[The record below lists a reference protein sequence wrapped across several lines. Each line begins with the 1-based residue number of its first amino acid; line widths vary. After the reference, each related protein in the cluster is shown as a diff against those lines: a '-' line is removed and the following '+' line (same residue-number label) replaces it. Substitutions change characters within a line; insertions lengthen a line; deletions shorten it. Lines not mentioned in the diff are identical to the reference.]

1 MRLSLVLVLG
11 LIFSIG
17 TLQFAHASYSNV
29 SISDPIMVDSTGH
42 TISNYQT
49 GQEIG
54 VQSILTNHGT
64 TNQKFAY
71 MVQVTGNN
79 GETDYFQA
87 FSASMLGNQ
96 SFNATQVWIPKA
108 PGTYTV
114 QVFVWDGLASA
125 VPLTNVVEKQIT
137 VQG

>member
-1 MRLSLVLVLG
+1 MG
-11 LIFSIG
+11 A
-17 TLQFAHASYSNV
+17 LQLAHASYGGDV
-29 SISDPIMVDSTGH
+29 AISDPTLVDTTGH
-42 TISNYQT
+42 ALSSFTV

-64 TNQKFAY
+64 IDQKFAY
-71 MVQVTGNN
+71 LVQVMDSSG
-79 GETDYFQA
+79 GTDYFQA

-96 SFNATQVWIPKA
+96 SFTATQVWIPKD
-108 PGTYTV
+108 PGTYTI

-137 VQG
+137 VEA

>member
-1 MRLSLVLVLG
+1 
-11 LIFSIG
+11 
-17 TLQFAHASYSNV
+17 
-29 SISDPIMVDSTGH
+29 MVDSTGH
-42 TISNYQT
+42 TISSYQT

-125 VPLTNVVEKQIT
+125 VPLTNVVEKQLT

>member
-1 MRLSLVLVLG
+1 M
-11 LIFSIG
+11 G
-17 TLQFAHASYSNV
+17 TLQLAHASYSDI
-29 SISDPIMVDSTGH
+29 SISNPILVDSTGH
-42 TISNYQT
+42 VLSNYQT

-54 VQSILTNHGT
+54 VQSVLTNHGT
-64 TNQKFAY
+64 ANQKFAY
-71 MVQVTGNN
+71 MVQVIGNS

-87 FSASMLGNQ
+87 FSASMLSNQ
-96 SFNATQVWIPKA
+96 SFNATQVWIPKD

-137 VQG
+137 VQS

>member
-1 MRLSLVLVLG
+1 M
-11 LIFSIG
+11 G
-17 TLQFAHASYSNV
+17 TLQLAHATYSDI
-29 SISDPIMVDSTGH
+29 SISEPTMVDTSGH
-42 TISNYQT
+42 PLSSYNV

-71 MVQVTGNN
+71 LVQVVNNN
-79 GETDYFQA
+79 GVSDYFQA

-96 SFNATQVWIPKA
+96 SFTATQVWIPKD

-125 VPLTNVVEKQIT
+125 VPLTDVVQKQIT
-137 VQG
+137 VS